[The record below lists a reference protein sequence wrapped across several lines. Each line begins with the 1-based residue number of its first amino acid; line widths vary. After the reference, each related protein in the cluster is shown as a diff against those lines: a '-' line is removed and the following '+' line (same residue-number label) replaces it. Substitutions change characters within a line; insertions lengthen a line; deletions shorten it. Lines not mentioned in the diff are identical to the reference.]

1 MAIDFDNVLK
11 LGFNTGS
18 NGAALTITHVGG
30 ELPIPPVVLFSGLIS
45 ESALTTELLE
55 GGLHYNYFA
64 FDQIMGVP
72 NPEDGALYNITDKE
86 MQIVISSMY
95 NGGVPNPGNLTLNS
109 SFREW
114 VVDYLV
120 WNSELEVMESVAE
133 IDWSGPVSFDEL
145 VIHFPA
151 GSTPTLNVPV
161 ILLSNTNDRD
171 IGVNVSVTGDNVIE
185 NHGTAE
191 SYTLTDTTGSF
202 CLMQRRE
209 VGEPIQNQISQCF
222 GLEGLFAIEINGEVV
237 PHYFKAEDLPAYFNA
252 NNPHNVQ
259 FVECP
264 GFICVPSD
272 IEAGDN
278 GIPFTAGD
286 WFIDFAVDG
295 GPVQTYTVTLEDDAW
310 QRGVWQT
317 MIQDVVEQAND
328 NGGGISLVGG
338 GGGLGHFQLYN
349 WNLWSSPVT
358 GGANS
363 KTLRFIRN
371 SNHRNDLYWYFFD
384 HSDTSSDG
392 EYKEAI
398 SCGIGQFDGL

>member
-1 MAIDFDNVLK
+1 MVIDFDNVLK

-86 MQIVISSMY
+86 MQIVISSRY

-133 IDWSGPVSFDEL
+133 IDWSEPVSFDEL

-209 VGEPIQNQISQCF
+209 VGEPIQNHTSQCF

-264 GFICVPSD
+264 IRGFQMPDFKIKILNSEY
-272 IEAGDN
+272 IEVRIIPITAASAITNTHGQLSPLDDSGYEY
-278 GIPFTAGD
+278 GIILAPNRYDGAITHPEIINTGGEVLEGPNPFTFG
-286 WFIDFAVDG
+286 
-295 GPVQTYTVTLEDDAW
+295 
-310 QRGVWQT
+310 
-317 MIQDVVEQAND
+317 
-328 NGGGISLVGG
+328 S
-338 GGGLGHFQLYN
+338 
-349 WNLWSSPVT
+349 
-358 GGANS
+358 
-363 KTLRFIRN
+363 
-371 SNHRNDLYWYFFD
+371 
-384 HSDTSSDG
+384 
-392 EYKEAI
+392 
-398 SCGIGQFDGL
+398 